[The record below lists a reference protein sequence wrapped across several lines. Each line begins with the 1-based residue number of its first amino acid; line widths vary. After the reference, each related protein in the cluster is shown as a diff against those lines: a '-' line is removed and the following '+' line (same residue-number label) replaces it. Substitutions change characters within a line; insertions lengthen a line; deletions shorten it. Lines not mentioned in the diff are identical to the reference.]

1 MALVAVLA
9 GIVWAPS
16 MARAHDLSQSD
27 SRIEID
33 GSTVR
38 VRLTIDLLEIPDV
51 DVDRDGLVS
60 YEELDRA
67 IERTFDRIKQHFQ
80 LSAAAMPARIVLDR
94 HRIVDGHM
102 LEADLRYT
110 FNQEVTRLEATS
122 TFPAIMR
129 PGHRHLMTMTS
140 GRAVHQAVLDA
151 SNPTTTFVPP
161 GITFNRILA
170 SLAGLAGLVCLAVYR
185 LAGGRGSAKTI

>member
-1 MALVAVLA
+1 
-9 GIVWAPS
+9 
-16 MARAHDLSQSD
+16 MARAHDLSQSE

-51 DVDRDGLVS
+51 DADRDGRVS
-60 YEELDRA
+60 YEELDSA

-80 LSAAAMPARIVLDR
+80 LRAATMPERIVLDR
-94 HRIVDGHM
+94 HRIVDDHM

-110 FNQEVTRLEATS
+110 FNQEVRRLDVTS
-122 TFPAIMR
+122 TFSAIMR
-129 PGHRHLMTMTS
+129 PGHRHLATVT
-140 GRAVHQAVLDA
+140 GKRAVHQAVLDS

-170 SLAGLAGLVCLAVYR
+170 TLAGLLGLVCVAVYR
-185 LAGGRGSAKTI
+185 LRLSPLTARRSGNQS